1 MTYKV
6 WLDAGHGGQDPGAAA
21 YGMKEKDLVLQIVLA
36 TKSYLEAHY
45 SNVEVGLSRSGDY
58 FLSLSERARKA
69 NRWGA
74 DLFVSVHINAGGG
87 TGFESYTY
95 PGMTGATKRLQQ
107 SLHEEILLTMK
118 AFGQVSDRGQKEA
131 NLAVVRETSMPA
143 VLTENLFIDRR
154 EDVEKL
160 KQPNFIQA
168 VGEAH
173 GRGIATFCGQSM
185 VKVDPSNYKKE
196 EIKSTS
202 PTDTR
207 KYRLMTGSFKS
218 ADELANGIAR
228 LKRDYDWLI
237 YEKADSTELNPTY
250 RIVTGTFTGKETA
263 EKFAAEIQ
271 QKYSWLIY
279 VKEV

>member
-1 MTYKV
+1 MSYKV
-6 WLDAGHGGQDPGAAA
+6 WLDAGHGGKDPGATA
-21 YGMKEKDLVLQIVLA
+21 YGLKEKDLVLHIILA
-36 TKSYLEAHY
+36 TKDYLDTHY
-45 SNVEVGLSRSGDY
+45 SNVQVELSRSGDY

-69 NRWGA
+69 NQWKA

-95 PGMTGATKRLQQ
+95 PGTTGATKRLQQ

-160 KQPNFIQA
+160 KQPNFIQS

-173 GRGIATFCGQSM
+173 GRGIA
-185 VKVDPSNYKKE
+185 KYLDLNLVDNS
-196 EIKSTS
+196 IKSSTS
-202 PTDTR
+202 KAVKLELNQEQKGQREGKMKMVEFVGEYQMNQLETI
-207 KYRLMTGSFKS
+207 YREARQDGLLKDERWEKKVADKS
-218 ADELANGIAR
+218 ITVGEVAFLDAILVHR
-228 LKRDYDWLI
+228 LKHYYTI
-237 YEKADSTELNPTY
+237 KN
-250 RIVTGTFTGKETA
+250 
-263 EKFAAEIQ
+263 
-271 QKYSWLIY
+271 
-279 VKEV
+279 